1 MSRLL
6 ESIQH
11 DIRVARDPGALAI
24 ARTRE
29 AIYLSRKGDFEAAR
43 RAISEIRALAV
54 ESLQMECIAR
64 ANLAEGVLLFHVG
77 SIDDARDKLLRGL
90 ALARAGQ
97 LNAVVSWCAAWVG
110 QIEMNCGRPDGLR
123 ANALQV
129 REFVDPADHA
139 SLSRI
144 GIAIADGLH
153 FAGRYDLAR
162 PWYEFA
168 RNHAVE
174 EGDDAAID
182 AIMHNVAALRI
193 NNLRLAEIDGT
204 VDSKELHRAK
214 MDLVSCQGYNRGIA
228 SKTFRWMLPM
238 LQAQVD
244 LLGQEYQSSAVS
256 FDRLEKSDFDG
267 VPGRTKSVALAD
279 LSYCLLMV
287 GKVDEAQL
295 REQAAQQSSLD
306 DLALDEQALLC
317 SRFASIATMR
327 KDAKRASVMNASA
340 QNALRMHREIQAH
353 YVREL
358 SPLGISEKLIAG
370 PPTHQ

>member
-11 DIRVARDPGALAI
+11 DIRAARDSGSLGI

-29 AIYLSRKGDFEAAR
+29 AIYLSRKGDSEGAR
-43 RAISEIRALAV
+43 RSIREIRALAV
-54 ESLQMECIAR
+54 DRLQMECIAR
-64 ANLAEGVLLFHVG
+64 ANLAEGVLFFHVG
-77 SIDDARDKLLRGL
+77 SIDDARDKLLRAM

-97 LNAVVSWCAAWVG
+97 LSAVVSWCAAWLG
-110 QIEMNCGRPDGLR
+110 QIEMNLGRPDGLR
-123 ANALQV
+123 AYALQV
-129 REFVDPADHA
+129 RDFVDPADHA

-153 FAGRYDLAR
+153 FAGRYDMAR

-193 NNLRLAEIDGT
+193 NNLRLAEIDGS
-204 VDSKELHRAK
+204 VESHELDRAR
-214 MDLVSCQGYNRGIA
+214 MDLRSCRGYNMGIS

-238 LQAQVD
+238 LQAQID
-244 LLGQEYQSSAVS
+244 MLDGNYLSAASS
-256 FDRLEKSDFDG
+256 FDGLEKSDFEG
-267 VPGRTKSVALAD
+267 VPGRIKSVVLAD
-279 LSYCLLMV
+279 FAYCLLMV
-287 GKVDEAQL
+287 GRSNDAEL

-306 DLALDEQALLC
+306 ELALDEQALVYC
-317 SRFASIATMR
+317 RCAAIAALK
-327 KDAKRASVMNASA
+327 KDKRRASAMSASA
-340 QNALRMHREIQAH
+340 RNALRSHQEVQAH

-370 PPTHQ
+370 PRGHE